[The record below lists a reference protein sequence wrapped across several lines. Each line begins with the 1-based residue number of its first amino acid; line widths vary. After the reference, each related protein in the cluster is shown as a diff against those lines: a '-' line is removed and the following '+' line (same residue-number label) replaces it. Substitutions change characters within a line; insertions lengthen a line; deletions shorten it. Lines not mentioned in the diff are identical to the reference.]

1 MKTTRTSLLLDRTA
15 FIRPVS
21 PCIRHRHR
29 HPLPFTLD
37 QRRHLSR
44 IPPTPKQVNRLA
56 QARLDWEREKRHSLR
71 TLLIQQYEEEE
82 RPRWSRTAKR
92 LGTDDVREQPA
103 DGEYWTSRDSLGF
116 RGQRQRHE
124 EVQCGI
130 FWDIENVR
138 NEYVPL
144 FMSML
149 MKNTST
155 CCGDRGD
162 SGFC

>member
-1 MKTTRTSLLLDRTA
+1 MKTTSSSLLLDRTT

-21 PCIRHRHR
+21 PCIRHRH
-29 HPLPFTLD
+29 PLHFTLD
-37 QRRHLSR
+37 QRRLLSR

-82 RPRWSRTAKR
+82 RPRWSKTAKR
-92 LGTDDVREQPA
+92 LVTDDVREQHG
-103 DGEYWTSRDSLGF
+103 DGGYWTSSNSFGF

-144 FMSML
+144 FYVNVNEEHIHL
-149 MKNTST
+149 LW
-155 CCGDRGD
+155 
-162 SGFC
+162 